1 MSPRL
6 KSLKGPLV
14 KIDVISLFPEMID
27 VGLQNGVIGQSLKKG
42 IFSYENINPREFSK
56 DLHKTVDD
64 RPFGGGD
71 GMIMMAEPLSE
82 AIQKSRNQGTEK
94 VIYLS
99 PQGKV
104 WNDSLA
110 RDYSRCNHLTFVC
123 GRYGG
128 IDQRLMSSGLIDE
141 EISIG
146 DYVLSGGELGALVLI
161 DSLLRMKPGVLG
173 HKDSPHQDSFSSG
186 LLEAPQFT
194 RPQRWQDLEVPAV
207 LMSGHHGNIQEWR
220 ESLSAL
226 VTLQKRPELFAK
238 YLQAMTVQDKKK
250 VLKKIQKIWNELSE
264 KNKQELQLSLSL
276 FQLEDWL

>member
-1 MSPRL
+1 M
-6 KSLKGPLV
+6 

-27 VGLQNGVIGQSLKKG
+27 VCLQNGVLGQGLKKQL
-42 IFSYENINPREFSK
+42 FSYENINPRDFSK
-56 DLHKTVDD
+56 DLHRTVDD

-71 GMIMMAEPLSE
+71 GMIMMAEPLSQ
-82 AIQKSRNQGTEK
+82 AIQQSRNKGSKK

-110 RDYSRCNHLTFVC
+110 REYSKFEHVTFVC

-128 IDQRLMSSGLIDE
+128 IDQRLISSGLVDE

-173 HKDSPHQDSFSSG
+173 HLESSEQDSFSQG

-194 RPQRWQDLEVPAV
+194 RPQIWNDFEVPSV
-207 LMSGHHGNIQEWR
+207 LMSGHHGNISVWR
-220 ESLSAL
+220 EGLSAL
-226 VTLQKRPELFAK
+226 VTLQKRKDLFVK
-238 YLQAMTVQDKKK
+238 HVQSMSENEKKK
-250 VLKKIQKIWNELSE
+250 FLKQVQKIWKELDSE
-264 KNKQELQLSLSL
+264 MRRELQLAEDL
-276 FQLEDWL
+276 FQIEDWL